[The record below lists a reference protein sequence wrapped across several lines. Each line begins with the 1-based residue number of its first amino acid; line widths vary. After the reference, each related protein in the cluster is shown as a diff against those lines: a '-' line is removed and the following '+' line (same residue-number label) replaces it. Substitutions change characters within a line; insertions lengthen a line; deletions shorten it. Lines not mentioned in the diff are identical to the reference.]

1 MTNVRKN
8 KARLRYLV
16 FFGATIIIIL
26 FLFENTQ
33 KAMYPV
39 KYKEYVLEYSA
50 KYDLDPYLV
59 FAMIKVE
66 SNFKPDAMSP
76 RNARGLMQ
84 ITDKTGKWGAGILK
98 LENYTMDSLY
108 NPETNINIGCWY
120 FKSLL
125 KEFWNDMNLALAAY
139 NGGSG
144 NVREWLKDG
153 SLSNTGKSLDRIPFK
168 ETESYVKKV
177 DDCLTAYKKLYENG
191 F

>member
-1 MTNVRKN
+1 MTYVRKK